1 MIRAEHADRIMQQYE
16 SDYDNFLDKLKAKR
30 KAKKAQSAQ
39 KKAEADKADKTVGEA
54 EAHKKVHLGQK
65 AKDLLDKA
73 GGIEGAKDTIQNV
86 MKYFKGGAPVDY
98 EVNVGQGDPAKEE
111 KKIFGLPP
119 IAVYVGGA
127 VIALVGFYL
136 LSNMKKANKPEAT
149 TALKS
154 EPTKSA
160 PPIPIVAPVSATTPT
175 TTIPKV

>member
-1 MIRAEHADRIMQQYE
+1 MIKAEHADRIMQQYE

-86 MKYFKGGAPVDY
+86 MKYFKGGTPADY
-98 EVNVGQGDPAKEE
+98 EVGVGQDKADQTE

-119 IAVYVGGA
+119 IAVYVGGT
-127 VIALVGFYL
+127 VIL
-136 LSNMKKANKPEAT
+136 LGCLYGLSKAMKNTQEAT
-149 TALKS
+149 VSSTPVVPPVKV
-154 EPTKSA
+154 E
-160 PPIPIVAPVSATTPT
+160 PIPVS
-175 TTIPKV
+175 IPKV

>member
-30 KAKKAQSAQ
+30 KAKKAQAAI
-39 KKAEADKADKTVGEA
+39 KKAHADKADKTVTEA

-86 MKYFKGGAPVDY
+86 LKYVKGDGAPADY
-98 EVNVGQGDPAKEE
+98 EVGVGQGDPGSAE

-127 VIALVGFYL
+127 VIILAGIYL
-136 LSNMKKANKPEAT
+136 SKVMKAKPAVPNLQVPSPTQVPLT
-149 TALKS
+149 T
-154 EPTKSA
+154 
-160 PPIPIVAPVSATTPT
+160 PIP
-175 TTIPKV
+175 

>member
-39 KKAEADKADKTVGEA
+39 KKAEADKADKTVTEA

-86 MKYFKGGAPVDY
+86 MKYFKGGAPADY
-98 EVNVGQGDPAKEE
+98 EVGVGQGEGGPTE
-111 KKIFGLPP
+111 KKIFGLPA
-119 IAVYVGGA
+119 IVVYVGVP
-127 VIALVGFYL
+127 VIL
-136 LSNMKKANKPEAT
+136 LAGIYGLSKMTKAKQAAPNLQAT
-149 TALKS
+149 P
-154 EPTKSA
+154 PT
-160 PPIPIVAPVSATTPT
+160 PVPTTPIV
-175 TTIPKV
+175 